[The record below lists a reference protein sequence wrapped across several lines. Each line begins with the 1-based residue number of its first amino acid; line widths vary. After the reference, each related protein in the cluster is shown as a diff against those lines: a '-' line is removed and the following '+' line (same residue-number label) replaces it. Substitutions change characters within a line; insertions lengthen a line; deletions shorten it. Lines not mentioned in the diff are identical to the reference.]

1 MPERTNDRGFPEHF
15 DGTRFYNPNALQAP
29 GLLKAF
35 RWKLA
40 SHREPLPRFIS
51 DVEQS
56 IPPRRV
62 GGYGLRITLVN
73 HSTVLLQQRDSNLL
87 TDPTWSERASPLSG
101 IGRRRRREPGVAFDD
116 LPPIDAVLI
125 SHNHYDHWTL
135 QRPR

>member
-35 RWKLA
+35 QWKLA

-73 HSTVLLQQRDSNLL
+73 HSTVLLQ
-87 TDPTWSERASPLSG
+87 
-101 IGRRRRREPGVAFDD
+101 
-116 LPPIDAVLI
+116 
-125 SHNHYDHWTL
+125 
-135 QRPR
+135 

>member
-1 MPERTNDRGFPEHF
+1 MPERTNDRGFPGHF

-40 SHREPLPRFIS
+40 SHREPLPKFIS

-56 IPPRRV
+56 VPPRRV

-101 IGRRRRREPGVAFDD
+101 IGRRRRREVGVAFDD

-135 QRPR
+135 QRPG